1 MATSVD
7 LIDMEKPFQDKE
19 QKINTKKAKDNLER
33 DY

>member
-7 LIDMEKPFQDKE
+7 LIDMENPFQDKE